1 MRYLSNSKR
10 LPSRSACQPWLS
22 RTLNFNALNLKHIWG
37 VMLVLAIAL
46 SGCVKSDVG
55 IQFQSPNRGE
65 IVQHIEFGERLQ
77 SSSQDMQAWIRAVE
91 RRAAEVGGRV
101 QKVGNQE
108 IAVAI
113 PFTNSDDLE
122 QKFNQFFAAVFNQ
135 DQLVSGVSLPPI
147 AAQLTINHS
156 NFLLVERNHLT
167 YTVDLRS
174 LGVLSSSG
182 DVLISPASLFQFQ
195 FQLQTPWGARSVS
208 KATNLRPLVL
218 RGGKTLIWA
227 LAPGTQNTLET
238 VFWMPNA
245 IGIGGVVIILLVLL
259 GRFLKYPQLTQTQ
272 PTGVRSQ

>member
-1 MRYLSNSKR
+1 MQYLSNSKR
-10 LPSRSACQPWLS
+10 LPSQSAYQQWLS
-22 RTLNFNALNLKHIWG
+22 RTLNFKQMWG
-37 VMLVLAIAL
+37 VLLVLAIAL

-65 IVQHIEFGERLQ
+65 IVQHIEFGDRLQ
-77 SSSQDMQAWIRAVE
+77 SVSQDSLRTWIRAVE

-101 QKVGNQE
+101 QKVGSQE
-108 IAVAI
+108 IAVSI
-113 PFTNSDDLE
+113 PFTHSDDLE
-122 QKFNQFFAAVFNQ
+122 KKFNQFFEAVFNQ
-135 DQLVSGVSLPPI
+135 DQLVQGTSLPTI

-156 NFLLVERNHLT
+156 NFLLFERNHLA

-208 KATNLRPLVL
+208 KSTNLRPLAL
-218 RGGKTLIWA
+218 RGGKTLIWS

-238 VFWMPNA
+238 VFWMPNP
-245 IGIGGVVIILLVLL
+245 IGIGSVVIILLVLL
-259 GRFLKYPQLTQTQ
+259 GHFLKYPQLTQTQ